1 MNLLTTLSDAASQI
15 ASWVNLP
22 TYSYVRALWMPD
34 PYIEGF
40 APLRFAVPLGPNY
53 LPIWIDHFFIEK
65 QLYMSQTFIVQWFLI
80 RSVLI
85 HVILFYQMIFGWRL
99 QLGYFLQF
107 NPYGFPLSVLWD
119 MTDPLYNGFVGVFP
133 IAYGMDPNPLIT
145 LCIMGVTLDYLKFLA
160 YSLPYTA
167 KDLKFEETY
176 GQALSKIADLEE
188 SRNTVGGRGDLDKPR
203 SYYFSTYYEG
213 IPSYYLDN
221 HKPVP
226 NKLLESY
233 WFGSGENSP
242 AIAEYLLK
250 AYPAEIEVRPDML
263 RLREIEELLLEKD
276 PLLKGR
282 KLPPIKDEFPSY
294 PVTDELENL
303 MRQAIIRNR
312 PIFEERF
319 ASKYRTEQGLVK
331 FLRRQLKKYY
341 PNSVLNMQTSE
352 QQIGEQKQLAMQTHT
367 KPEIINHLEKIS
379 GKTISHTLIPEDTQI
394 QHELVSKVKNP
405 DAIAKGLGLTELIAS
420 SSSESSLFDVY
431 NVLNSQTSDLLE
443 KFFFSKH

>member
-53 LPIWIDHFFIEK
+53 LPIWMDHFFIEK
-65 QLYMSQTFIVQWFLI
+65 QLYMNQTFIVQWFLI
-80 RSVLI
+80 RSVLL

-107 NPYGFPLSVLWD
+107 NPYALPLSILWD

-145 LCIMGVTLDYLKFLA
+145 LCIMGATLDYLKFLA
-160 YSLPYTA
+160 YSLPYLE
-167 KDLKFEETY
+167 KDLKFEDAY

-188 SRNTVGGRGDLDKPR
+188 SRNTIGGRGDLEKPR
-203 SYYFSTYYEG
+203 AYYFSTYYEG

-242 AIAEYLLK
+242 AIVEYLLK

-282 KLPPIKDEFPSY
+282 KLPSIKDEFPSY
-294 PVTDELENL
+294 PVTDELEKL

-319 ASKYRTEQGLVK
+319 ASRYRTEQGLVR
-331 FLRRQLKKYY
+331 FLRRQLKKHY
-341 PNSVLNMQTSE
+341 PNSVLNVQTSE
-352 QQIGEQKQLAMQTHT
+352 QQIVEQKQLALQTYA
-367 KPEIINHLEKIS
+367 KPSLTNHLEQVS
-379 GKTISHTLIPEDTQI
+379 EKTISHNLITDDTRI
-394 QHELVSKVKNP
+394 SHELVSKVKNT
-405 DAIAKGLGLTELIAS
+405 DEIVKGLGLTELIAS
-420 SSSESSLFDVY
+420 SSSESSLFDIY
-431 NVLNSQTSDLLE
+431 NVLNSQTSSLLE
-443 KFFFSKH
+443 KFFLSKH